1 MSSGKAKVDQ
11 YRKILVTHRQELEH
25 RFHIS
30 SLGLFG
36 SQLRGDQQEDSDLDI
51 LVTFFT
57 TPSLLQFAN
66 LQYHLSDLL
75 GVKVDLVMQDS
86 LKPNIGKRILKEVVP
101 V

>member
-1 MSSGKAKVDQ
+1 MPSEKATVDQ
-11 YRKILVTHRQELEH
+11 YRKMLVTHRQELKQRYH
-25 RFHIS
+25 TS

-36 SQLRGDQQEDSDLDI
+36 SQLRGDQQKDSDLDI
-51 LVTFFT
+51 LVTFST

-75 GVKVDLVMQDS
+75 GVKVDLIMQDS

>member
-1 MSSGKAKVDQ
+1 MSSGKAKVDN
-11 YRKILVTHRQELEH
+11 YRKMLVTHRQELEH

-51 LVTFFT
+51 LVTFST

>member
-1 MSSGKAKVDQ
+1 MPSEKSTVDQ
-11 YRKILVTHRQELEH
+11 YRKMLVTHRRELEH

-51 LVTFFT
+51 LVTFST

>member
-1 MSSGKAKVDQ
+1 MSSGKAKVDN
-11 YRKILVTHRQELEH
+11 YRKMLVTHRQELEH